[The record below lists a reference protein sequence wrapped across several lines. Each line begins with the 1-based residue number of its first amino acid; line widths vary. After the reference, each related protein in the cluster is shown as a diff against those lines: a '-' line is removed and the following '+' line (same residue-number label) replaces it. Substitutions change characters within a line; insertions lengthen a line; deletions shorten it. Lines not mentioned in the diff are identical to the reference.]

1 MIKVVYTDD
10 GQTKV
15 VRGEYVDEDSLF
27 YHVKTEDMEVS
38 IAKTKVDRI
47 EKLIEE
53 D

>member
-1 MIKVVYTDD
+1 MIKIVYTDD

-27 YHVKTEDMEVS
+27 YHVKTDEKEFS
-38 IAKTKVDRI
+38 IAKTKVDRV
-47 EKLIEE
+47 EKIIEE

>member
-1 MIKVVYTDD
+1 MIKIVYTDD

-15 VRGEYVDEDSLF
+15 VRGEFLEEDSLF
-27 YHVKTEDMEVS
+27 YHVKTEDKEVS

-47 EKLIEE
+47 EKMIQA

>member
-1 MIKVVYTDD
+1 MIKIVYTDD

-15 VRGEYVDEDSLF
+15 VRGEFVDEDTLF
-27 YHVKTEDMEVS
+27 YHVKTEDKEVS

-47 EKLIEE
+47 EKIIKN